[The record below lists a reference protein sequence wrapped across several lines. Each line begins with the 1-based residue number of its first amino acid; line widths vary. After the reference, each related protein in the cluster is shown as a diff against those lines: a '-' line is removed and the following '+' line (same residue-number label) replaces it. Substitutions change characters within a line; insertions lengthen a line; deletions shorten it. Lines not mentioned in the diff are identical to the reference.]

1 MFGYY
6 LIGVVLA
13 LTALAGFF
21 LIVLPRVKR
30 KSNENVH
37 SKPAETIRLP
47 DAVRK
52 ANAHLKA
59 IREGRLIFVEIYVVQ
74 GGRRAIHNCTKLS
87 VDEVIAYIKQKEL
100 PGTRREEL
108 LVTTG
113 FRANRTM
120 TWSQLKKHLQR
131 QLKVYERVNITIILS
146 RDWQLEIKLY
156 C

>member
-87 VDEVIAYIKQKEL
+87 VDEVSAYIKQKEL